1 MDEETITLT
10 NRDAERL
17 RILHQVMNGK
27 ITQVD
32 AGGILGI
39 TDRQVRTLLRRVEVE
54 GAKGLIHRSRGRVS
68 PRRMSA
74 RLEDRMAE
82 IIRAKYTDFSPL
94 HAAEKLEQR
103 HRIRIS
109 REKVRQVMM
118 SHGLWKRRRRRRED
132 HLWRERKHRLGE
144 MVQMDGSHHAW
155 LEERGPKIV
164 LMGYVDDATG
174 RFYGRFYDHEGVYP
188 AMDSLRR
195 YLELYGLPL
204 AIYLDKH
211 STYKT
216 SRQAD
221 MEELLK
227 DRQAE
232 TQFER
237 ALGEL
242 GIRVI
247 HAHSPQAKGRVE
259 RIFRTLQDR
268 LVKEM
273 RLAGIRTLEE
283 ANRFLESYLETF
295 NQRFMKEALE
305 PGDLHR
311 PLPKSVVLGDILCI
325 KGLRTINDGYLIRW
339 RSQTY
344 VLEKRSLSV
353 RRQKVVV
360 LDRFDGRVSF
370 RFKDRDLEYRP
381 APAPKPAVPIAVVR
395 PWRET
400 PKKPCPLPTHPWKR
414 VPFRE
419 LPNRT
424 DSPC

>member
-1 MDEETITLT
+1 MEEEITL
-10 NRDAERL
+10 RKQDLERL
-17 RILHQVMNGK
+17 RVLHQVLDEK

-39 TDRQVRTLLRRVEVE
+39 TDRQVRTLLRRVEAH
-54 GAKGLIHRSRGRVS
+54 GAKGVIHLGRGRVS
-68 PRRMSA
+68 PRKMPKET
-74 RLEDRMAE
+74 EDRIAG
-82 IIRAKYTDFSPL
+82 IIRSKYPDFSPL
-94 HAAEKLEQR
+94 HAAEKLEER
-103 HRIRIS
+103 HRIKVS

-118 SHGLWKRRRRRRED
+118 SCGLWKRKRRKRED
-132 HLWRERKHRLGE
+132 HVWRERKHHAGE

-155 LEERGPKIV
+155 LEGRGPKLV

-174 RFYGRFYDHEGVYP
+174 RLYGRFYDHEGIYP

-195 YLELYGLPL
+195 YIGLYGLPL

-216 SRQAD
+216 TRRAD
-221 MEELLK
+221 TDELLK

-242 GIRVI
+242 CIRVI

-259 RIFRTLQDR
+259 RVFKTLQDR

-283 ANRFLESYLETF
+283 ANRFLEEYLVTF

-305 PGDLHR
+305 EGDLHR
-311 PLPKSVVLGDILCI
+311 PLPKSVVLEDILCI

-339 RSQTY
+339 RGQTH
-344 VLEKRSLSV
+344 VLGKRSLAV
-353 RRQKVVV
+353 RRQKVTV
-360 LDRFDGRVSF
+360 LDRFDGRLSF
-370 RFKDRDLEYRP
+370 RFKGRDLEYRP
-381 APAPKPAVPIAVVR
+381 APQPKPASPKPVAVKIR
-395 PWRET
+395 PRPSKYIPPPEHPWRHMT
-400 PKKPCPLPTHPWKR
+400 FGAGHAR
-414 VPFRE
+414 
-419 LPNRT
+419 
-424 DSPC
+424 

>member
-10 NRDAERL
+10 KRDAERL
-17 RILHQVMNGK
+17 RILHQVLDERM
-27 ITQVD
+27 TQVD
-32 AGGILGI
+32 AGGILGL
-39 TDRQVRTLLRRVEVE
+39 TDRHVRTLLRRVEAE

-68 PRRMSA
+68 PKRMSA
-74 RLEDRMAE
+74 RLEERIAE
-82 IIRAKYTDFSPL
+82 IIRTKYPDFGPL
-94 HAAEKLEQR
+94 QAAEKLEDR
-103 HRIRIS
+103 HRIRVS
-109 REKVRQVMM
+109 REKLRQVMLA
-118 SHGLWKRRRRRRED
+118 HGLWKRKRRKRED
-132 HLWRERKHRLGE
+132 HVWRERRHRLGE
-144 MVQMDGSHHAW
+144 LVQMDGSHHAW
-155 LEERGPKIV
+155 LEERGPKLV

-174 RFYGRFYDHEGVYP
+174 RLYGRFYDHEGVYP

-195 YLELYGLPL
+195 YIKLHGLPL

-216 SRQAD
+216 TRQPD
-221 MEELLK
+221 TDELLK

-259 RIFRTLQDR
+259 RVFKTLQDR

-273 RLAGIRTLEE
+273 RLAGIKTLEE

-295 NQRFMKEALE
+295 NRRFMKEALE

-311 PLPKSVVLGDILCI
+311 PLPKSIILEDVLCI
-325 KGLRTINDGYLIRW
+325 KGLRTINDGNLIRW
-339 RSQTY
+339 KSRIY
-344 VLEKRSLSV
+344 VLAKPSLAV

-360 LDRFDGRVSF
+360 LDRFDGRLSF

-381 APAPKPAVPIAVVR
+381 APEPKPAVPKPVMVKIRPKPPKYIPPPAH
-395 PWRET
+395 PWRHLIFGT
-400 PKKPCPLPTHPWKR
+400 GHAR
-414 VPFRE
+414 
-419 LPNRT
+419 
-424 DSPC
+424 

>member
-1 MDEETITLT
+1 MAKETEE
-10 NRDAERL
+10 
-17 RILHQVMNGK
+17 
-27 ITQVD
+27 
-32 AGGILGI
+32 
-39 TDRQVRTLLRRVEVE
+39 
-54 GAKGLIHRSRGRVS
+54 
-68 PRRMSA
+68 
-74 RLEDRMAE
+74 RMAG
-82 IIRAKYTDFSPL
+82 IIRSKYPDFSPL
-94 HAAEKLEQR
+94 HAAEKLEER
-103 HRIRIS
+103 HRIRVS

-118 SHGLWKRRRRRRED
+118 SYGLWKRKRRKRED
-132 HLWRERKHRLGE
+132 HVWRERKHHCGE

-155 LEERGPKIV
+155 LEGRGPKLV

-195 YLELYGLPL
+195 YIGLNGLPL

-216 SRQAD
+216 TRQAD
-221 MEELLK
+221 RDELLR

-259 RIFRTLQDR
+259 RIFKTLQDR

-283 ANRFLESYLETF
+283 ANRFLEEYLETF
-295 NQRFMKEALE
+295 NQRFIKEALE
-305 PGDLHR
+305 EGDLHR
-311 PLPKSVVLGDILCI
+311 PLPKSVVLEDILCI

-339 RSQTY
+339 RGQTY
-344 VLEKRSLSV
+344 VLRKRSLTV
-353 RRQKVVV
+353 RRQKVVA
-360 LDRFDGRVSF
+360 LDRFDGRLSF
-370 RFKDRDLEYRP
+370 RFKGRDLEYQP
-381 APAPKPAVPIAVVR
+381 APQPKPASPKPVAVKIR
-395 PWRET
+395 PKPPKYIPPPEHPWRHKT
-400 PKKPCPLPTHPWKR
+400 FGAGR
-414 VPFRE
+414 AR
-419 LPNRT
+419 
-424 DSPC
+424 

>member
-1 MDEETITLT
+1 MEEEITL
-10 NRDAERL
+10 RKQELERL
-17 RILHQVMNGK
+17 RVLHQVLDEK
-27 ITQVD
+27 LTQID

-39 TDRQVRTLLRRVEVE
+39 TDRQVRTLLRRVEAH
-54 GAKGLIHRSRGRVS
+54 GATGVIHQGRGRVS
-68 PRRMSA
+68 PRKMSKET
-74 RLEDRMAE
+74 EDRIAG
-82 IIRAKYTDFSPL
+82 IIRSKYPDFSPL
-94 HAAEKLEQR
+94 HAAEKLEER
-103 HRIRIS
+103 DRIKVS

-118 SHGLWKRRRRRRED
+118 AHGLWKRKRRKRED
-132 HLWRERKHRLGE
+132 HVWRERKHHCGE

-155 LEERGPKIV
+155 LEGRGPKLV

-195 YLELYGLPL
+195 YIELNGLPL

-216 SRQAD
+216 TRQAD
-221 MEELLK
+221 RDELLR

-259 RIFRTLQDR
+259 RIFKTLQDR

-273 RLAGIRTLEE
+273 RLAGVRTLEE
-283 ANRFLESYLETF
+283 ANRFLEEYLETF
-295 NQRFMKEALE
+295 NQRFIKEALE
-305 PGDLHR
+305 EGDYHR
-311 PLPKSVVLGDILCI
+311 PLPKSVVLEDILCI

-339 RSQTY
+339 RGQTY
-344 VLEKRSLSV
+344 VLRKRSLTV
-353 RRQKVVV
+353 RRQKVVA
-360 LDRFDGRVSF
+360 LDRFDGRLSF
-370 RFKDRDLEYRP
+370 RFKGRDLEYQP
-381 APAPKPAVPIAVVR
+381 APQPKPASPKPVAVKIR
-395 PWRET
+395 PRPPKYIPPPEHPWRHKT
-400 PKKPCPLPTHPWKR
+400 FGAGHAR
-414 VPFRE
+414 
-419 LPNRT
+419 
-424 DSPC
+424 